1 MKRPYLILALL
12 ALILPTVLRM
22 AWFYRGAPDRGEIP
36 TPDYASFTRPEVTV
50 NQPNLDDVPQLKGT
64 VLLDGYHG
72 NQFFL
77 SEIEAL
83 TTAIRARGGNVE
95 TITDSFALE
104 AQLKYASAF
113 ISISPGFSFTAYET
127 QLLEA
132 FTERGGRVLVL
143 TDATRNA
150 IYFDAFSGNPIA
162 ASDAI
167 AANSLLTHFDIS
179 INNDYLYNTADNEGN
194 FRNVFFEE
202 FAKNEL
208 TFGLDT
214 VALYGTHSVESPS
227 GLILLKGEETNLSST
242 NDAHNSNA
250 GGAALSADGNV
261 AAFGDITFLSSPYST
276 YNDNAVLIQNLADF
290 VLSGERSQTLD
301 VYPFIFASDTVKVYI
316 SPNLPRTPTLVT
328 AMATLQSSMRYLDIS
343 VEFVDELPSS
353 GDAILI
359 GTFDDAAEDLNSLR
373 KLGVEIDSEII
384 NTIEFGEISRFG
396 NGLILFEVGSKGNR
410 LALLADTTEDLLT
423 LMGVAGG
430 GSLSSC
436 LTSPQ
441 VAVCSVGFGDYG
453 YDTGESF
460 EETPVDAIEE
470 TEPEATPTP
479 SG

>member
-1 MKRPYLILALL
+1 MKRPTLILAILALL
-12 ALILPTVLRM
+12 LPALLR
-22 AWFYRGAPDRGEIP
+22 AVWFYRGVPDRAEIP
-36 TPDYASFTRPEVTV
+36 TPDYASFTRPDVEV
-50 NQPNLDDVPQLKGT
+50 NQPNLDDVPQLKGI

-77 SEIEAL
+77 NEIDSL
-83 TTAIRARGGNVE
+83 TSAIRMRGGNVE
-95 TITDSFALE
+95 TITDSFSLE

-113 ISISPGFSFTAYET
+113 ISISPGLSFNAYET
-127 QLLEA
+127 QLLKA
-132 FTERGGRVLVL
+132 FTERGGRILVL

-150 IYFDAFSGNPIA
+150 LYFDAFSGNPVA
-162 ASDAI
+162 ASDAT
-167 AANSLLTHFDIS
+167 AANSLLKNFDIS

-194 FRNVFFEE
+194 FRNVFFSE

-227 GLILLKGEETNLSST
+227 GMILLKGEETNLSSA

-261 AAFGDITFLSSPYST
+261 AAFGDLTFLSSPYST
-276 YNDNAVLIQNLADF
+276 YNDNAALIQNLADF
-290 VLSGERSQTLD
+290 VLSSERNQTLE
-301 VYPFIFASDTVKVYI
+301 VYPFIFASDTVKVFI
-316 SPNLPRTPTLVT
+316 SPNIEKTPTLIT
-328 AMATLQSSMRYLDIS
+328 AMAGLQNSMRYLNIS

-353 GDAILI
+353 GDVILI
-359 GTFDDAAEDLNSLR
+359 ATFEDATEDLNSLR
-373 KLGVEIDSEII
+373 KIGVEIDSETI

-396 NGLILFEVGSKGNR
+396 NGLVLFETGSKGNR

-436 LTSPQ
+436 LTSAQ

-453 YDTGESF
+453 FDTGETF
-460 EETPVDAIEE
+460 EETPVDAIDE
-470 TEPEATPTP
+470 TVPEATPTP

>member
-12 ALILPTVLRM
+12 ALILPTLLRV
-22 AWFYRGAPDRGEIP
+22 AWFYRGTPDRAEIP

-64 VLLDGYHG
+64 VLLDGYHA
-72 NQFFL
+72 NQFYL
-77 SEIEAL
+77 NEIESL
-83 TTAIRARGGNVE
+83 TASILARGGNVE
-95 TITDSFALE
+95 TVTDSYSFE
-104 AQLKYASAF
+104 TQLKYASAF
-113 ISISPGFSFTAYET
+113 ISISPGLSFSTYEA
-127 QLLEA
+127 QLLKT
-132 FTERGGRVLVL
+132 FTERGGRILVL

-150 IYFDAFSGNPIA
+150 IYFDYFSGNPVA
-162 ASDAI
+162 ASDAT
-167 AANSLLTHFDIS
+167 AANSLLKHFDIS
-179 INNDYLYNTADNEGN
+179 INNDYLYNTSSNEGN
-194 FRNVFFEE
+194 FRNVFFGE

-214 VALYGTHSVESPS
+214 VALYGAHSVESPS
-227 GLILLKGEETNLSST
+227 GMVLLKGEETNLSSA

-261 AAFGDITFLSSPYST
+261 AAFGDLTFLSSPYST
-276 YNDNAVLIQNLADF
+276 YNDNAALIQNLADF

-316 SPNLPRTPTLVT
+316 SPNIQKTPTLVT
-328 AMATLQSSMRYLDIS
+328 AMAALQNSMRYLDIT

-353 GDAILI
+353 GDVILV

-373 KLGVEIDSEII
+373 KIGVEIDSETI
-384 NTIEFGEISRFG
+384 NSIEFGEISRFG
-396 NGLILFEVGSKGNR
+396 NGLVLFETGSKGNR

-430 GSLSSC
+430 GSLTSC
-436 LTSPQ
+436 LTSAQ

-453 YDTGESF
+453 FDTGETF

-470 TEPEATPTP
+470 TDPEATPTP